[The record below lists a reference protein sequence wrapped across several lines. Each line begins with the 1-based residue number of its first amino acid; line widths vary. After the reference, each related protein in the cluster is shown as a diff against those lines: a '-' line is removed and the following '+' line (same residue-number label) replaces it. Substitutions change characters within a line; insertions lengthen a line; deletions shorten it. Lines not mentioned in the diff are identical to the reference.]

1 MDKIDTAYEFSEL
14 DLEILM
20 KFQKLDDESKLLIIQ
35 KLAAS
40 FFNELGGGAA

>member
-1 MDKIDTAYEFSEL
+1 MDELNEFSEL
-14 DLEILM
+14 DLKILM
-20 KFQKLDDESKLLIIQ
+20 EFQKLDNESKLLIIQ